1 MVAETTLNAADERVR
16 VFDEVPELLQ
26 QLDNGDASTLRRLTT
41 QMLRLQP
48 GVWQLELQDSEL
60 RGHLGLLV
68 LDGLLTRQVVIGE
81 ATCAELLGGGDVL
94 RPWTELDS
102 GIASIASESRWQ
114 VVMPTRI
121 AILNARF
128 ALQTCRWPGV
138 TAAIIDRVVQRARWL
153 SFHLAVCHIVGVEVR
168 LMIVLWHF
176 ADRWGRMTGA
186 GVKLPL
192 PLSHGLLA
200 GIVGARRPDRQHRAR
215 SAARP
220 GPGGAHRGRL
230 ADARRAAG
238 GAARAPCPC
247 GRPRADDRQ
256 VRPAVRAALSGQR
269 PAPDFRRDLLVADL
283 VADLHE
289 TVDVLEVLLAR
300 LSGETLP
307 DVGRGVPAADQLQDL
322 ASDGA
327 SRA

>member
-1 MVAETTLNAADERVR
+1 MVAETTLNAPAERVR

-26 QLDNGDASTLRRLTT
+26 QLDNGDASTLRHLTT

-48 GVWQLELQDSEL
+48 GTWQLRVDDSEV

-68 LDGLLTRQVVIGE
+68 LDGLITRQVTIGE

-94 RPWTELDS
+94 RPWTELES

-128 ALQTCRWPGV
+128 ALQICRWPGI

-153 SFHLAVCHIVGVEVR
+153 SFHLAVCHIVGVELR
-168 LMIVLWHF
+168 LLICMWHF
-176 ADRWGRMTGA
+176 ADRWGRVTRD

-200 GIVGARRPDRQHRAR
+200 GIVGARRPTVSTALGVLRDQGVVERTEDGWLMRGEPPVELHELRAR
-215 SAARP
+215 VAAREP
-220 GPGGAHRGRL
+220 
-230 ADARRAAG
+230 
-238 GAARAPCPC
+238 
-247 GRPRADDRQ
+247 
-256 VRPAVRAALSGQR
+256 
-269 PAPDFRRDLLVADL
+269 
-283 VADLHE
+283 
-289 TVDVLEVLLAR
+289 TLAR
-300 LSGETLP
+300 G
-307 DVGRGVPAADQLQDL
+307 DQEV
-322 ASDGA
+322 SN
-327 SRA
+327 

>member
-1 MVAETTLNAADERVR
+1 MVAQTTLNAAGERVR

-26 QLDNGDASTLRRLTT
+26 QLGNGDASNLRQLTT
-41 QMLRLQP
+41 EMLRLEP
-48 GVWQLELQDSEL
+48 GIWQLQVQDSEL

-68 LDGLLTRQVVIGE
+68 LDGLLTRQVTIGE

-94 RPWTELDS
+94 RPWTEVDT

-168 LMIVLWHF
+168 LLIVLWHF
-176 ADRWGRMTGA
+176 ADRWGRVTKN

-200 GIVGARRPDRQHRAR
+200 GIVGARRPTVSTALGVLRDQGLVERTEDGWLMRGEPPVELHELRAR
-215 SAARP
+215 VAAREP
-220 GPGGAHRGRL
+220 TI
-230 ADARRAAG
+230 AR
-238 GAARAPCPC
+238 PE
-247 GRPRADDRQ
+247 Q
-256 VRPAVRAALSGQR
+256 N
-269 PAPDFRRDLLVADL
+269 RR
-283 VADLHE
+283 
-289 TVDVLEVLLAR
+289 TG
-300 LSGETLP
+300 S
-307 DVGRGVPAADQLQDL
+307 
-322 ASDGA
+322 
-327 SRA
+327 